1 VPLEITVESDLVD
14 DKIRLTLKDN
24 GLGVDLKK
32 SGDDLFGLYKRFHS
46 DKAEGKGM
54 GLYMVK
60 MQVEKLGGKISVKSE
75 VNQGIEFTIA
85 FP

>member
-1 VPLEITVESDLVD
+1 MVKSDLVD
-14 DKIRLTLKDN
+14 DKIRLTFKDN

-32 SGDDLFGLYKRFHS
+32 SGDDLFGLYKRFHT

-60 MQVEKLGGKISVKSE
+60 VQVEKLGGTISVKSE
-75 VNQGIEFTIA
+75 VNQGTEFTIVLPA
-85 FP
+85 